1 MLFFPKEIMRPVGVF
16 PLGDLGI
23 IIVWHKIERLIIS
36 SDKNQA
42 HHYGFRKKISNS
54 LFHQKKEAP
63 HHSFRKNSGIIIM
76 TSKTNEHFFLKK

>member
-1 MLFFPKEIMRPVGVF
+1 MLFFSKEIMRPVGVF

-63 HHSFRKNSGIIIM
+63 HHSFRTNSGASLFLQKQMSI
-76 TSKTNEHFFLKK
+76 FF